1 MFPTGSSLAEGPRGR
16 ITAALNAALADGID
30 LYSQLKVAHWN
41 VRGPLFGTLHPLFET
56 LADSVAGQNDAI
68 AERAVALGAAAVGT
82 ARQVAGTTRLAELP
96 ASTSRDLDFVR
107 LAAEGFE
114 KQLGGLRS
122 ARTLADELDDADTSD
137 LLTAT
142 ITEYE
147 KHVWF
152 LRATLG

>member
-1 MFPTGSSLAEGPRGR
+1 MFPTASPLAEGHRSR
-16 ITAALNAALADGID
+16 ISAALNAALADGID

-41 VRGPLFGTLHPLFET
+41 VRGALFGTLHPLFET
-56 LADSVAGQNDAI
+56 LADSVAGQNDTI
-68 AERAVALGAAAVGT
+68 AERAVALGAAATGT
-82 ARQVAGTTRLAELP
+82 ARQVATATRLAELP
-96 ASTSRDLDFVR
+96 VSTSRDLDFVR
-107 LAAEGFE
+107 LCAEAFE
-114 KQLGGLRS
+114 KQLVGLRS

-142 ITEYE
+142 VTEYE